1 MVSKGFWRRRN
12 LLIGLAIV
20 ALSVGIV
27 FASIPFLPASQV
39 PHTTIL
45 APKTI
50 TVVGGTTSRPGYGQL
65 TVQLSIHQ
73 NFWVGV
79 NVTSGTASFCALT
92 DQAYQSWLS
101 SYNANNY
108 YPLTSNTCLLG
119 PTQQEAQDTLKFV
132 ASSSGTWWIVALN
145 VNSSPITVFFQPA

>member
-1 MVSKGFWRRRN
+1 MSTRFWRRRN

-39 PHTTIL
+39 PHITVL

-50 TVVGGTTSRPGYGQL
+50 TVPAGTPSRPGYNGLQL
-65 TVQLSIHQ
+65 QLSANQ

-79 NVTSGTASFCALT
+79 SVTGGTSSFCAMT
-92 DQAYQSWLS
+92 QQAYQNWQA
-101 SYNANNY
+101 SYDTNY
-108 YPLTSNTCLLG
+108 YSLTSSTCLVG
-119 PTQQEAQDTLKFV
+119 PTQQESQDTLKFV
-132 ASSSGTWWIVALN
+132 ATSTTYWWVVALN
-145 VNSSPITVFFQPA
+145 TNSSQITVSFVQA